1 MAVSPLLTVFGFL
14 PCRAATVSPSDILLL
29 LGFGLD
35 FTVILGLIAAS
46 AEVDTVFEDILK
58 IVHRLNGGT
67 TLRL

>member
-14 PCRAATVSPSDILLL
+14 PCRAATVSPSDILLF
-29 LGFGLD
+29 LGFGLHLAVV
-35 FTVILGLIAAS
+35 FRLVSSTS
-46 AEVDTVFEDILK
+46 EVDTVFEDILK